1 MLGIE
6 VIISLI
12 FATPLIVA
20 LINSLFISLGGNIN
34 VKIGSYLSIVGIFI
48 SFIFSIYIFSLA
60 YSDGDYK
67 ITSSFEWFSIGNL
80 PVLFGYYVDFV
91 SSSMLLVVTGV
102 SLLVQIYS
110 LGYMEGDKGLIRYY
124 TYLSLF
130 TSSMLGVV
138 LSINILQMYFFWE
151 LVGVCSYLL
160 IGFWFDRASARNAAK
175 KAFLITRIG
184 DVGFLFAILLIF
196 TNGISFI
203 DKGLNP
209 LIIQDILLMTNDLSD
224 SIILLVSL
232 GLIAGAIG
240 KSAQFPLHTWL
251 PDAMEGPTPV
261 SALIHAATMVAAGV
275 FLLVRFFDFISANSV
290 SLLIIAIIG
299 CATSLLG
306 ASMALVMNDIKKVL
320 AYSTIS
326 QLGYMFMAIGIGA
339 PAIAM
344 FHLVTHAFFKALL
357 FLGAGNV
364 SHAVHSFEMEK
375 MGNLKDKM
383 PITYITF
390 MIGSL
395 SLVGIFPFAGFWS
408 KDEIIN
414 TAYHGTNLASTIV
427 LIGSLIGIV
436 MTAFYTFRMIFLTF
450 NNRINEQPSVNHNQ
464 VQESAKIML
473 FPVIILSIFAIF
485 TGVVINPPIDL
496 LIFEKH
502 WFLYYQH
509 HKILDIN
516 LLIVLGSSSLA
527 VLGITMAWIF
537 YKNRNITNTLF
548 SKTSI
553 SKVLHNK
560 WYFDD
565 FYELIIVK
573 QLFYRFITRI
583 IQLFDDIVINQFSDF
598 IGYFAKNLGRPI
610 AIFQNGSVQFYGLI
624 LTIFYGLVV
633 TLGVL
638 FLYVIS

>member
-1 MLGIE
+1 MLEIE
-6 VIISLI
+6 IIISLI
-12 FATPLIVA
+12 FATPLVVA
-20 LINSLFISLGGNIN
+20 LINSLFLTLSDNTN
-34 VKIGSYLSIVGIFI
+34 VKIGSYLSILGIFI

-60 YSDGDYK
+60 YGDEYYK
-67 ITSSFEWFSIGNL
+67 INASFEWFSIGKL

-91 SSSMLLVVTGV
+91 SASMLLVVTGV

-110 LGYMEGDKGLIRYY
+110 LGYMHGDKGLIRYY

-160 IGFWFDRASARNAAK
+160 IGFWFDRNSARNAAK

-196 TNGISFI
+196 TNGLSLL

-209 LIIQDILLMTNDLSD
+209 LIIQDILLMTGDISD
-224 SIILLVSL
+224 NIILLVSI
-232 GLIAGAIG
+232 GLIAGAVG

-275 FLLVRFFDFISANSV
+275 FLLVRFFDFISASPT

-299 CATSLLG
+299 CTTSLLG
-306 ASMALVMNDIKKVL
+306 ASIALVMNDIKKVL

-383 PITYITF
+383 PITYYTF
-390 MIGSL
+390 ILGSL
-395 SLVGIFPFAGFWS
+395 SLVGIFPLAGFWS

-414 TAYHGTNLASTIV
+414 TAYQGTNLASTIV
-427 LIGSLIGIV
+427 LFGSLIGIV
-436 MTAFYTFRMIFLTF
+436 MTAFYTFRMVFLTF
-450 NNRINEQPSVNHNQ
+450 NHRIQPKVNTTIE
-464 VQESAKIML
+464 ESPKSML
-473 FPVIILSIFAIF
+473 FPVATLSVLAVIIGFL
-485 TGVVINPPIDL
+485 INPPIDL
-496 LIFEKH
+496 LFLEKH
-502 WFLYYQH
+502 WFLHYQH
-509 HKILDIN
+509 HKIVDIN
-516 LLIVLGSSSLA
+516 LVIALVSTLLA
-527 VLGITMAWIF
+527 GLGITAAWIF
-537 YKNRNITNTLF
+537 YKNRNITDRLF
-548 SKTSI
+548 ESI
-553 SKVLHNK
+553 NMSQVLHKK
-560 WYFDD
+560 WYFDYL
-565 FYELIIVK
+565 YEIVIVK
-573 QLFYRFITRI
+573 QIFYRFITRI
-583 IQLFDDIVINQFSDF
+583 TQIFDDVIINYPSDF
-598 IGYFAKNLGRPI
+598 VGYFAKNLGRPVSL
-610 AIFQNGSVQFYGLI
+610 FQNGSVQFYGLV
-624 LTIFYGLVV
+624 LTIFYALVV

-638 FLYVIS
+638 LLYVIS

>member
-1 MLGIE
+1 MLEIE
-6 VIISLI
+6 IIISLI
-12 FATPLIVA
+12 FATPLVVA
-20 LINSLFISLGGNIN
+20 LINSLFLTLSDNTN
-34 VKIGSYLSIVGIFI
+34 VKIGSYLSILGIFI

-60 YSDGDYK
+60 YGDEYYK
-67 ITSSFEWFSIGNL
+67 INASFEWFSIGKL

-91 SSSMLLVVTGV
+91 SASMLLVVTGV

-110 LGYMEGDKGLIRYY
+110 LGYMHGDKGLIRYY

-160 IGFWFDRASARNAAK
+160 IGFWFDRNSARNAAK

-196 TNGISFI
+196 TNGLSLL

-209 LIIQDILLMTNDLSD
+209 LIIQDILLMTGDISD
-224 SIILLVSL
+224 NIILLVSI
-232 GLIAGAIG
+232 GLIAGAVG

-275 FLLVRFFDFISANSV
+275 FLLVRFFDFISASPT

-299 CATSLLG
+299 CTTSLLG
-306 ASMALVMNDIKKVL
+306 ASIALVMNDIKKVL

-383 PITYITF
+383 PITYYTF
-390 MIGSL
+390 ILGSL
-395 SLVGIFPFAGFWS
+395 SLVGIFPLAGFWS

-414 TAYHGTNLASTIV
+414 TAFQGGNLASGIV
-427 LIGSLIGIV
+427 LIGSLIGVV
-436 MTAFYTFRMIFLTF
+436 MTAFYTFRMVFLTF
-450 NNRINEQPSVNHNQ
+450 NHREQFSKDLQ
-464 VQESAKIML
+464 IEESPKTMI
-473 FPVIILSIFAIF
+473 FPVVTLAILAVI
-485 TGVVINPPIDL
+485 TGFIINPPIDL
-496 LIFEKH
+496 LIFDKH
-502 WFLYYQH
+502 WFLHYQH

-516 LLIVLGSSSLA
+516 ILIALVSTLLAG
-527 VLGITMAWIF
+527 LGITSAWIF
-537 YKNRNITNTLF
+537 YKNRNITGMLF
-548 SKTSI
+548 SSTSM
-553 SKVLHNK
+553 SQVLHKK
-560 WYFDD
+560 WFFDD
-565 FYELIIVK
+565 IYEFIIVK

-583 IQLFDDIVINQFSDF
+583 IQIFDDVIINNLSDLV
-598 IGYFAKNLGRPI
+598 GYFAKNLGRPV
-610 AIFQNGSVQFYGLI
+610 ALFQNGSVQFYGLI

-638 FLYVIS
+638 YLYVIS

>member
-1 MLGIE
+1 MLEIE
-6 VIISLI
+6 IIISLI
-12 FATPLIVA
+12 FVTPLIVA
-20 LINSLFISLGGNIN
+20 FINTLLITFGENTD
-34 VKIGSYLSIVGIFI
+34 VRMGSYFSIIGILI

-60 YSDGDYK
+60 YGDDYYK
-67 ITSSFEWFSIGNL
+67 ISASFEWFSIGKL
-80 PVLFGYYVDFV
+80 PILFGYYVDFV
-91 SSSMLLVVTGV
+91 TASMLLVVTGV
-102 SLLVQIYS
+102 SLLVQVYS

-160 IGFWFDRASARNAAK
+160 IGFWFDRNSARNAAK

-196 TNGISFI
+196 SNGLSLI

-209 LIIQDILLMTNDLSD
+209 LIIQDILLMTGDFSTN
-224 SIILLVSL
+224 IILLISV
-232 GLIAGAIG
+232 GLIAGAVG

-275 FLLVRFFDFISANSV
+275 FLLVRFFDFISASSA
-290 SLLIIAIIG
+290 SLLIISIIG
-299 CATSLLG
+299 CTTSLLG
-306 ASMALVMNDIKKVL
+306 ASIALVMNDIKKVL

-375 MGNLKDKM
+375 MGNLKSKM
-383 PITYITF
+383 PVTYYTF
-390 MIGSL
+390 ILGSL
-395 SLVGIFPFAGFWS
+395 SLVGIFPLAGFWS

-414 TAYHGTNLASTIV
+414 TAYHGANLASTIV
-427 LIGSLIGIV
+427 LIGSLIGVI
-436 MTAFYTFRMIFLTF
+436 MTAFYTFRMVFLTF
-450 NNRINEQPSVNHNQ
+450 NDRIKSSKSIEIE
-464 VQESAKIML
+464 ESPKTML
-473 FPVIILSIFAIF
+473 VPVIILSIFAVI
-485 TGVVINPPIDL
+485 TGFLINPPID
-496 LIFEKH
+496 IFMFEKH
-502 WFLYYQH
+502 WFLHYQH
-509 HKILDIN
+509 HKIININ
-516 LLIVLGSSSLA
+516 LLIATISTLLA
-527 VLGITMAWIF
+527 ILGITAAWIF
-537 YKNRNITNTLF
+537 YKNRNLANRLFTNA
-548 SKTSI
+548 SI
-553 SKVLHNK
+553 SHILHKK
-560 WYFDD
+560 WFFDD
-565 FYELIIVK
+565 LYEFIIVK
-573 QLFYRFITRI
+573 QIFYRFITRM
-583 IQLFDDIVINQFSDF
+583 IQIFDDVIINRFSDLV
-598 IGYFAKNLGRPI
+598 GSLAKSLGRPV
-610 AIFQNGSVQFYGLI
+610 AFFQNGSVQFYGLI

-638 FLYVIS
+638 YLYVVS

>member
-1 MLGIE
+1 MFEIE
-6 VIISLI
+6 LIISLI
-12 FATPLIVA
+12 FVTPLIVA
-20 LINSLFISLGGNIN
+20 LINSLFITLSDNTN
-34 VKIGSYLSIVGIFI
+34 VKIGSYLSIMGIFI
-48 SFIFSIYIFSLA
+48 SFILSIYIFSLA
-60 YSDGDYK
+60 YGDDHYK
-67 ITSSFEWFSIGNL
+67 INASFEWFSIGNL

-91 SSSMLLVVTGV
+91 SASMLLVVTSV

-110 LGYMEGDKGLIRYY
+110 LGYMKGDKGLVRYF

-160 IGFWFDRASARNAAK
+160 IGFWFDRNSARNAAK

-196 TNGISFI
+196 SNGLSFL

-209 LIIQDILLMTNDLSD
+209 LIIQDILLMTGDLSTT
-224 SIILLVSL
+224 IIFLVSI
-232 GLIAGAIG
+232 GLIAGAVG

-275 FLLVRFFDFISANSV
+275 FLLVRFFDFISASST
-290 SLLIIAIIG
+290 SLLIIAVIG
-299 CATSLLG
+299 CTTSLLG
-306 ASMALVMNDIKKVL
+306 ASIALVMNDIKKVL

-383 PITYITF
+383 PVTYYTF
-390 MIGSL
+390 LLGSL
-395 SLVGIFPFAGFWS
+395 SLVGIFPLAGFWS

-414 TAYHGTNLASTIV
+414 TAYQGTNLASTIV
-427 LIGSLIGIV
+427 LLGSLIGIV
-436 MTAFYTFRMIFLTF
+436 MTAFYTFRMVFLTF
-450 NNRINEQPSVNHNQ
+450 NHRIQPKVNATI
-464 VQESAKIML
+464 QESPKSML
-473 FPVIILSIFAIF
+473 FPVAILSVLAVIIGFL
-485 TGVVINPPIDL
+485 INPPIDL
-496 LIFEKH
+496 PFLEKH
-502 WFLYYQH
+502 WFLHYQH
-509 HKILDIN
+509 HKVIDIN
-516 LLIVLGSSSLA
+516 LAIALVSTLLA
-527 VLGITMAWIF
+527 GLGITAAWIF
-537 YKNRNITNTLF
+537 YKNRNITDRLF
-548 SKTSI
+548 ASI
-553 SKVLHNK
+553 NMSQVLHKK
-560 WYFDD
+560 WYFDYL
-565 FYELIIVK
+565 YEIVIVK
-573 QLFYRFITRI
+573 QIFYRFITRI
-583 IQLFDDIVINQFSDF
+583 TQIFDDVIINHPSDF
-598 IGYFAKNLGRPI
+598 VGYFAKNLGRPVSL
-610 AIFQNGSVQFYGLI
+610 FQNGSVQFYGLV
-624 LTIFYGLVV
+624 LTIFYALVV

-638 FLYVIS
+638 LLYVIS